1 MKKNKE
7 LISLSFFSGCLGLDL
22 GLEKAGIHQ
31 ILACDFDKN
40 CRNTIQSNKPNL
52 PIISDISKYEANDI
66 RKISGL
72 KKGQFPTLIVGGPP
86 CQAFSTA
93 GKRQSFKDPRGNV
106 FLKYIQLIDD
116 LQPEYAVI
124 ENVRGLL
131 SASLL
136 HRPIDERTN
145 RHPPFSNDE
154 LPGSALY
161 FVLKWLKK
169 IGYEVS
175 FNLYNSANFG
185 VPQVR
190 ERVILIASKNGVR
203 VPYLQ
208 PTHSDDKSFGL
219 KKWVTF
225 KEAVSGLK
233 EKDMNYVNYS
243 EDRLKYFRLLTS
255 GQYWKHLP
263 TEKLIKEALGK
274 SYTAG
279 GGKTGFLRRLAWD
292 KPSPTL
298 VTSPIM
304 PATDLAHP
312 EKERPLSIQEYKRIQ
327 QFPDNW
333 IIEGKLVDQYKQ
345 VGNAVPVGLGEA
357 LGKTLINHINGSV
370 INDEIFK
377 NFKYSRYKNTD
388 EITWLKY
395 FNSEKNKLKN
405 KQIEFKF

>member
-145 RHPPFSNDE
+145 RHPPLSNDE

-357 LGKTLINHINGSV
+357 LGKTLINNINGSV

>member
-31 ILACDFDKN
+31 ILACDFNKN

-154 LPGSALY
+154 LP
-161 FVLKWLKK
+161 
-169 IGYEVS
+169 
-175 FNLYNSANFG
+175 
-185 VPQVR
+185 
-190 ERVILIASKNGVR
+190 
-203 VPYLQ
+203 
-208 PTHSDDKSFGL
+208 
-219 KKWVTF
+219 
-225 KEAVSGLK
+225 
-233 EKDMNYVNYS
+233 
-243 EDRLKYFRLLTS
+243 
-255 GQYWKHLP
+255 
-263 TEKLIKEALGK
+263 
-274 SYTAG
+274 
-279 GGKTGFLRRLAWD
+279 
-292 KPSPTL
+292 
-298 VTSPIM
+298 
-304 PATDLAHP
+304 
-312 EKERPLSIQEYKRIQ
+312 
-327 QFPDNW
+327 
-333 IIEGKLVDQYKQ
+333 
-345 VGNAVPVGLGEA
+345 
-357 LGKTLINHINGSV
+357 
-370 INDEIFK
+370 
-377 NFKYSRYKNTD
+377 
-388 EITWLKY
+388 
-395 FNSEKNKLKN
+395 
-405 KQIEFKF
+405 